1 MQFDVRVFSSSVPEA
16 SGKSLFRS
24 ASIEILPHSATLV
37 SFRCELLKNL
47 ALSGFSDVEVV
58 DLDTIDVRVHLAP
71 PAAYSRVLRKPCSLS
86 ATETVGAVGEQFE
99 STVPFQHV
107 PHWHVRPGGK
117 RSRMIRPQAP

>member
-58 DLDTIDVRVHLAP
+58 DLDTIDVRVTWPHPLPIRGCCA
-71 PAAYSRVLRKPCSLS
+71 SH
-86 ATETVGAVGEQFE
+86 AVYL
-99 STVPFQHV
+99 
-107 PHWHVRPGGK
+107 
-117 RSRMIRPQAP
+117 